1 MQYEFPTEGSECA
14 SKDFKFPSNIKQM
27 GNVDRDLKIY
37 MEDYVYTY
45 LYQYARSYGG
55 GEKLAVLVGRYMTV
69 DDAQVVLIS
78 GAIQAKET
86 VKDKDAEI
94 FTEESWNYINR
105 QMATYFNSL
114 CIIGWV
120 HIQPDFGTYLMARD
134 EVFHKQCFKEMWQL
148 LFVMDQTE
156 RADGFY
162 VYNKDKSALRSA
174 RGYFI
179 YYDKNEMMQNYMIE
193 NSTIKPRAAVE
204 EVVMEN
210 DFSGKTAVERLL
222 GIAGR
227 KKTIQPKKDNDID
240 RIDAASRI
248 RQVLRKKEEDK
259 DKETKTKYV
268 ALTAICG
275 SLCFACLMM
284 CANLLSNRDRINR
297 LEAEL
302 SSVQKSYVA
311 ISQMVE
317 TTKAQVFATQN
328 TEVTNESVEL
338 PASQQQEVQIVD
350 EPMVDESGEIQVYC
364 VEEGDSLWYIS
375 QKFYGTDEEVERIKE
390 ANGIDDENLIFLGE
404 ELVIPK
410 K

>member
-1 MQYEFPTEGSECA
+1 MQYEFPTDGSECA
-14 SKDFKFPSNIKQM
+14 PKDFKFPSNIKQM

-55 GEKLAVLVGRYMTV
+55 GEKLAVLVGRYMMV

-78 GAIQAKET
+78 GAIQAKDT

-105 QMATYFNSL
+105 QMATYFKGL

-134 EVFHKQCFKEMWQL
+134 EVFHRECFKEKWQL
-148 LFVMDQTE
+148 LFVVDQSE

-162 VYNKDKSALRSA
+162 VYNKDKSSLRSA

-204 EVVMEN
+204 EVIFDN
-210 DFSGKTAVERLL
+210 KSSGRTAVERLL

-227 KKTIQPKKDNDID
+227 RKPALKVNESNID

-259 DKETKTKYV
+259 EQETKNRYF

-275 SLCFACLMM
+275 TLCFACLMM
-284 CANLLSNRDRINR
+284 CANLLSNRNRINR

-302 SSVQKSYVA
+302 SSVQQSYTA

-317 TTKAQVFATQN
+317 TATAQVFAAQN
-328 TEVTNESVEL
+328 TDSETETVKKPEAEQL
-338 PASQQQEVQIVD
+338 EVQVTE
-350 EPMVDESGEIQVYC
+350 EPVAEKDGEIQVYC

-375 QKFYGTDEEVERIKE
+375 QKFYGTDDEVELIKK
-390 ANGIDDENLIFLGE
+390 ANGLDDENLIYLGE
-404 ELVIPK
+404 ELIIPK
-410 K
+410 R

>member
-1 MQYEFPTEGSECA
+1 MQYEFPTDGSECA
-14 SKDFKFPSNIKQM
+14 PKDFKFPSNIKQM

-55 GEKLAVLVGRYMTV
+55 GEKLAVLVGRYIMV

-78 GAIQAKET
+78 GAIQAKDT
-86 VKDKDAEI
+86 VKDKDVEI

-105 QMATYFNSL
+105 QMATYFKGL

-134 EVFHKQCFKEMWQL
+134 EVFHRECFKENWQL
-148 LFVMDQTE
+148 LFVVDQSE

-162 VYNKDKSALRSA
+162 VYNKDKSTLRSA

-204 EVVMEN
+204 EVVFDN
-210 DFSGKTAVERLL
+210 KSSGRTAVERLL

-227 KKTIQPKKDNDID
+227 RKPVMKTSESNID

-259 DKETKTKYV
+259 EQETKSRYV

-275 SLCFACLMM
+275 TLCFACLMM
-284 CANLLSNRDRINR
+284 CANLLNNRNRINR
-297 LEAEL
+297 LEEEL
-302 SSVQKSYVA
+302 SSVQQSYTA

-317 TTKAQVFATQN
+317 TATAQVFAAQN
-328 TEVTNESVEL
+328 TDIASESLKKPETEQL
-338 PASQQQEVQIVD
+338 EVQVNE
-350 EPMVDESGEIQVYC
+350 EPVAEQTGEIQVYC

-375 QKFYGTDEEVERIKE
+375 QKFYGSDDEVELIKK

-404 ELVIPK
+404 ELIIPK
-410 K
+410 R

>member
-1 MQYEFPTEGSECA
+1 MQYEFPTDGSECA
-14 SKDFKFPSNIKQM
+14 PKDFKFPSNIKQM

-55 GEKLAVLVGRYMTV
+55 GEKLAVLVGRYMMV

-78 GAIQAKET
+78 GAIQAKDT

-105 QMATYFNSL
+105 QMATYFKNL

-134 EVFHKQCFKEMWQL
+134 EVFHRECFKEMWQL
-148 LFVMDQTE
+148 LFVVDQSE

-162 VYNKDKSALRSA
+162 VYNKDKSSLRSA

-204 EVVMEN
+204 EVVF
-210 DFSGKTAVERLL
+210 DSKSSGRTAVERLL

-227 KKTIQPKKDNDID
+227 RKSVQKTIESNID

-248 RQVLRKKEEDK
+248 RQVLRKKEEDRE
-259 DKETKTKYV
+259 KETKNRYV

-275 SLCFACLMM
+275 SLCLACLMM

-302 SSVQKSYVA
+302 SSVQQSYTA
-311 ISQMVE
+311 INEMVE
-317 TTKAQVFATQN
+317 TATAQVFAEKN
-328 TEVTNESVEL
+328 TDTATESVEL
-338 PASQQQEVQIVD
+338 PANEKINVQVNE
-350 EPMVDESGEIQVYC
+350 EPVAEQTGEIQVYC

-375 QKFYGTDEEVERIKE
+375 RKFYGTDDEVELIKK
-390 ANGIDDENLIFLGE
+390 ANGLDDENLIFLGE
-404 ELVIPK
+404 ELIIPK
-410 K
+410 R